1 MRFIK
6 KVQPVVPPLTWLLLM
21 LLLWNTGLS
30 APVPALCA
38 TLAAVGVWA
47 FAIPAWGLSGFW
59 IRNALCAA
67 YLVEAGFLIT
77 ADIRYPGAGYGGAS
91 GILALLLVFSFFDAR
106 WLRSLL
112 SAPKTPPIELQ
123 FPLAGGRFAVVQG
136 GNDSTL
142 NHHAV
147 SAAQRYAID
156 IVSVGAFGMRASA
169 IVPTRN
175 GQYYAYGRDVL
186 APCDGQIA
194 AAQDGID
201 DDGDATR
208 SPFGNAVFLLRDD
221 GAVVVLAHL
230 QRGSVAVR
238 TGERVA
244 AGARLGRIGNSGRSS
259 EPHLHIHVE
268 RNGIGVPMT
277 FARRSLV
284 RNAIVAV
291 T

>member
-1 MRFIK
+1 MR
-6 KVQPVVPPLTWLLLM
+6 
-21 LLLWNTGLS
+21 S
-30 APVPALCA
+30 APRTSWKRA
-38 TLAAVGVWA
+38 
-47 FAIPAWGLSGFW
+47 
-59 IRNALCAA
+59 
-67 YLVEAGFLIT
+67 FLIT

-186 APCDGQIA
+186 APCDGHDRRRA
-194 AAQDGID
+194 GWD
-201 DDGDATR
+201 R
-208 SPFGNAVFLLRDD
+208 RRRRCNAKPVRE
-221 GAVVVLAHL
+221 
-230 QRGSVAVR
+230 RGLSAPR
-238 TGERVA
+238 
-244 AGARLGRIGNSGRSS
+244 
-259 EPHLHIHVE
+259 
-268 RNGIGVPMT
+268 
-277 FARRSLV
+277 
-284 RNAIVAV
+284 
-291 T
+291 